1 MEQGGAFVQ
10 RADAGVIHD
19 MKTEVQAAL
28 ERFKSSLHF
37 AEPIMY
43 KLNH

>member
-10 RADAGVIHD
+10 RADAGVTQYE
-19 MKTEVQAAL
+19 KTEVQAAL
-28 ERFKSSLHF
+28 KRFKSSLHF